1 MTFRQLKASVKMR
14 RTLMVSSMCMIFVG
28 LLMFVKLMM
37 NPSLA
42 MSSLAMGAIAYAMSM
57 AGALTIFL
65 SLRYNKEHTKCIKCR
80 RQIDMADFM
89 NMENFKCPH
98 CEFEADADAEIF

>member
-1 MTFRQLKASVKMR
+1 MR
-14 RTLMVSSMCMIFVG
+14 RTLMISSMCMIFVG
-28 LLMFVKLMM
+28 LLMFIKLMI
-37 NPSLA
+37 NFTFTTVSLA
-42 MSSLAMGAIAYAMSM
+42 TGAFAYAVSM

-65 SLRYNKEHTKCIKCR
+65 SLKYNKEHTKCIKCR
-80 RQIDMADFM
+80 RQIDIADFM